1 MCEVPLYYGSHLT
14 KHKISAN
21 QGLNIQSS
29 IHSSLYQKFAITLR
43 NGTEKKVIHPFK
55 MVTKARYV
63 PMIVPVSNISMS
75 FQLSDIGDGFTRSFE
90 IVMMVL
96 LGSKCLEQLTNR
108 EHKLV

>member
-1 MCEVPLYYGSHLT
+1 
-14 KHKISAN
+14 
-21 QGLNIQSS
+21 
-29 IHSSLYQKFAITLR
+29 
-43 NGTEKKVIHPFK
+43 

-75 FQLSDIGDGFTRSFE
+75 FQLSGIGDGFTRSFE